1 MPRYDDHYDY
11 NDRYDHYG
19 RHVSNTK
26 LYVGQISPHTRIHHL
41 EDLFSKYGRLRK
53 VNLKRD
59 FGFVEFSD
67 PRDADDA
74 RHDLDGRK
82 LDGSRIVVEFAR
94 GVPRGPGGA
103 RQYDR
108 GPPPGRCYNC
118 GMDGHWVRDCKA
130 ADWRDRCFR
139 CGEMGHI
146 EKNCQNSPK
155 DLKYRRGNSRSP
167 SQHHGKVRGRG
178 YSRSPSP
185 RRGRGQSWTHSRSP
199 TPRDCSNTGGE
210 ELPSRSPQYSPNP
223 RRNLPPREQAERNGS
238 YHGGSPRRGE
248 ARWKDQ

>member
-1 MPRYDDHYDY
+1 MA
-11 NDRYDHYG
+11 
-19 RHVSNTK
+19 K
-26 LYVGQISPHTRIHHL
+26 
-41 EDLFSKYGRLRK
+41 LRK

-94 GVPRGPGGA
+94 GARELKVSISAWKGPRERLLKVSISSAWKGPRERLLKVSVSSSWKGA
-103 RQYDR
+103 KLD
-108 GPPPGRCYNC
+108 
-118 GMDGHWVRDCKA
+118 
-130 ADWRDRCFR
+130 
-139 CGEMGHI
+139 
-146 EKNCQNSPK
+146 
-155 DLKYRRGNSRSP
+155 
-167 SQHHGKVRGRG
+167 SQFACAM
-178 YSRSPSP
+178 
-185 RRGRGQSWTHSRSP
+185 HSSFRSP